1 MQLPREGNNKTSFYL
16 FGLFFP
22 LSFPLLVKS
31 TIAGIVK
38 KMHFE
43 HFVILLS
50 GMQEIYLQTN
60 TKMQMCDNTVFFTL
74 FRNSIIRKTCVS
86 VKTVTIWNQ
95 KTMAQLLHGATDNQ
109 ASVLAVLV
117 VGIAQYLSSGALKI
131 NCYQDCDGSPLRI
144 LMQSFIQ
151 EHIQHIFWC
160 IYS

>member
-86 VKTVTIWNQ
+86 VKTVTIWN
-95 KTMAQLLHGATDNQ
+95 
-109 ASVLAVLV
+109 
-117 VGIAQYLSSGALKI
+117 
-131 NCYQDCDGSPLRI
+131 
-144 LMQSFIQ
+144 
-151 EHIQHIFWC
+151 
-160 IYS
+160 